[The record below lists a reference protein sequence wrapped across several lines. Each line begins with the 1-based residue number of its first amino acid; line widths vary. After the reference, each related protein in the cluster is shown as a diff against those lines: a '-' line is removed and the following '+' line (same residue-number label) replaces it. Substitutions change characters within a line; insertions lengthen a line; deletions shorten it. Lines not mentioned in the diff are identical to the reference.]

1 MGFVKGEGISMKRVY
16 PIILAET
23 EDKKIPYLVYSP
35 DFDAMTQ
42 GKNLN
47 NALEMAED
55 LICGAAYDIEKR
67 GEKIPEPSKIGNVDI
82 KSSPWASNSDIG
94 NIEETKA
101 LISVD
106 FDLYKQ
112 RMLHT
117 SVRRNVSLPAW
128 LDAEAT
134 KASLN
139 VSAVLQEAL
148 KERLRV

>member
-1 MGFVKGEGISMKRVY
+1 MGIVKREGVNMKKVY

-23 EDKKIPYLVYSP
+23 KDKEIPFLVYSP

-42 GKNLN
+42 GKSLN
-47 NALEMAED
+47 NALELADD
-55 LICGAAYDIEKR
+55 LICGAAFDMEKR
-67 GEKIPEPSKIGNVDI
+67 GEKIPVPSKIGKIDI
-82 KSSPWASNSDIG
+82 NTSPWAKESSGDI
-94 NIEETKA
+94 IEETKT
-101 LISVD
+101 LVSVD

-112 RMLHT
+112 KMSQA

-134 KASLN
+134 KARLN

-148 KERLRV
+148 KERLSL

>member
-1 MGFVKGEGISMKRVY
+1 MKKVY
-16 PIILAET
+16 PVILAET
-23 EDKKIPYLVYSP
+23 KDKKNPYLVYAP

-42 GKNLN
+42 GKSLS

-55 LICGAAYDIEKR
+55 LICGAAYEMEKR
-67 GEKIPEPSKIGNVDI
+67 GEKIPKPSKISLVDI
-82 KSSPWASNSDIG
+82 KSSPWAMDAVSII
-94 NIEETKA
+94 IEETKT
-101 LISVD
+101 LVSVD

-112 RMLHT
+112 KMLRT

-148 KERLRV
+148 KERLRIS